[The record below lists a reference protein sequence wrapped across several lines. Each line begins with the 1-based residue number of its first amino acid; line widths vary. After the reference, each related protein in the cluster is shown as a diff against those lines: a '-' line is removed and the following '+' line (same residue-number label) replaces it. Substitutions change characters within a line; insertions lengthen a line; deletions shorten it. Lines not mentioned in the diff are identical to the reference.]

1 MPYTVTDLAELI
13 RHHLVLSVEDDETA
27 DSNLARLVS
36 ELQAMSTRPLWR
48 EANWVFCDAC
58 GCSVD
63 TDLIHPDG
71 HHYAEDGDFY
81 CADCWRGDDRND
93 QARGFGNESS
103 VHPGQAADRR

>member
-1 MPYTVTDLAELI
+1 MPYTVIDLAELI

-48 EANWVFCDAC
+48 EVTWVFCDRC

-63 TDLIHPDG
+63 TDLIHADG
-71 HHYAEDGDFY
+71 HHYADDGDFY
-81 CADCWRGDDRND
+81 CVDCW
-93 QARGFGNESS
+93 AES
-103 VHPGQAADRR
+103 R